1 MQEDSAI
8 EDSAVDVGSAEAES
22 ASGKSAMAGATGM
35 PRYNRR
41 LGDKILA
48 AFNHAYAVGELEV
61 AGQLREILARLEIDR
76 GEKYGERRYSSTTL
90 GQADL
95 WMAFVEARNDF
106 QAASED
112 GSSDSPA
119 GMKAL
124 DAMKKAYETWSA
136 G

>member
-1 MQEDSAI
+1 MQEDSVAN
-8 EDSAVDVGSAEAES
+8 VGLVKAEL
-22 ASGKSAMAGATGM
+22 ASEKSAMAGAIGM

-41 LGDKILA
+41 LGDKILS

-61 AGQLREILARLEIDR
+61 AGQLREILARLEADR

-95 WMAFVEARNDF
+95 WMAFVEARNDY
-106 QAASED
+106 QSACDSENSE
-112 GSSDSPA
+112 SSA
-119 GMKAL
+119 GMEAL